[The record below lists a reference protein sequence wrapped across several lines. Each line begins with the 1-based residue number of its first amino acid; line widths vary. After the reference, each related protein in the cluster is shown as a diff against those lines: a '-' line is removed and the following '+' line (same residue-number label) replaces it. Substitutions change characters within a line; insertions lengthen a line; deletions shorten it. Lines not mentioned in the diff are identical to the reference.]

1 MAAVSSSSTL
11 RPIASLKY
19 SFPATVILQ
28 RNFIVAALPAL
39 ARTFNWLVP
48 WPAQPETNQVL
59 PSSAVP
65 CHS

>member
-11 RPIASLKY
+11 SPIASLKY

-48 WPAQPETNQVL
+48 
-59 PSSAVP
+59 
-65 CHS
+65 